1 MKYSIYKDMK
11 SSVNQTL
18 LPSKKEVAQQA
29 SWATSEILV
38 MRKCNPNP
46 RRCRCRPSG
55 ACPERLMA
63 PARMKRTALCR
74 LQRLM

>member
-11 SSVNQTL
+11 SLVNQTL
-18 LPSKKEVAQQA
+18 LPSKKRGCQLAC
-29 SWATSEILV
+29 WATSEILV

-63 PARMKRTALCR
+63 PARKMRTALCR
-74 LQRLM
+74 